1 MQINDQ
7 WPMQWL
13 VPYMEIFF
21 IFAPLLGHFL
31 ARMGKGRT
39 IRQFILVNIIPP
51 TIFCH
56 FWIATFGGTAVF
68 LQWSGAVDVWAGIN
82 QFGME
87 SMVYIIL
94 SQFPFSTILMGFF
107 VVTIV
112 FSFATMT
119 DSLVATLAII
129 STKGVKASE
138 EPPKR
143 LKIIWGVVTG
153 LIAYVLCISGG
164 IESVRG
170 LISLA
175 GVPMMLI
182 TFAMCI
188 SLVKEGMR
196 LLNKP
201 NWVDNEK
208 ESS

>member
-1 MQINDQ
+1 
-7 WPMQWL
+7 
-13 VPYMEIFF
+13 MEIFF

-39 IRQFILVNIIPP
+39 VRQFILVNIIPP

-68 LQWSGAVDVWAGIN
+68 YQWSGLVDVWSGIH

-94 SQFPFSTILMGFF
+94 SQFPFSKILMGIF
-107 VVTIV
+107 VITIV
-112 FSFATMT
+112 FSFATMA

-129 STKGVKASE
+129 STKGLQADE

-143 LKIIWGVVTG
+143 LKIILGVVIG
-153 LIAYVLCISGG
+153 LIAYVLCIAGG
-164 IESVRG
+164 IEPVRG

-175 GVPMMLI
+175 GFPMMLF
-182 TFAMCI
+182 TFAMCV
-188 SLVKEGMR
+188 SLVKEGIH
-196 LLNKP
+196 LLGKP
-201 NWVDNEK
+201 DWLDNDPDN
-208 ESS
+208 S